1 MDFGEK
7 ENMLRAAMK
16 ARADWMAAGRKLRQC
31 VDKIATLRASRTSPA
46 SPKYSG
52 MPKAPAPDDGMGDY
66 FVRLL
71 ELEEQERDLL
81 DIVRKKYIKF
91 IIEEHKVI
99 RMISRSQDPE
109 ILEFRYLLD
118 YSYYRIAGIY
128 DISETSCRRRIRA
141 AVDSIK
147 E

>member
-1 MDFGEK
+1 MDFAEK

-16 ARADWMAAGRKLRQC
+16 ARMDWTAAGRKLRQC

-118 YSYYRIAGIY
+118 YSYSRIAGIY

-141 AVDSIK
+141 VVDSIK

>member
-1 MDFGEK
+1 MDFAEK

-16 ARADWMAAGRKLRQC
+16 ARMDWMAAGRKLRQC
-31 VDKIATLRASRTSPA
+31 ADKIATLRASRTSPA

-71 ELEEQERDLL
+71 ELEDQERDLL

-91 IIEEHKVI
+91 IIEEHKAI
-99 RMISRSQDPE
+99 RMISKSQDPE

-118 YSYYRIAGIY
+118 YSYSRIAGIY